1 MSDVET
7 KYLYEIIETSTT
19 NYSWSQAHEE
29 CESRN
34 MSLPNLTEYDII
46 ELLQTD
52 NKMINNSI
60 WLDGRCGWNL
70 NQPGTSGH
78 LELHFST
85 SDFWIK
91 VYYSLM

>member
-1 MSDVET
+1 MET
-7 KYLYEIIETSTT
+7 KFLYEIIETPTS

-29 CESRN
+29 CESHN
-34 MSLPNLTEYDII
+34 MSLPNLNEYDII
-46 ELLQTD
+46 ELVQTD
-52 NKMINNSI
+52 NRMINNSI

-78 LELHFST
+78 LELHLST